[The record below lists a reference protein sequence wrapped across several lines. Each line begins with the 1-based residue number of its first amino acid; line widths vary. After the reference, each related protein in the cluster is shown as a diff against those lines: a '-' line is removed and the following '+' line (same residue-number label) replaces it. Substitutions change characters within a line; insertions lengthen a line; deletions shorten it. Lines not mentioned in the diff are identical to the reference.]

1 MVLTQVVHSTLSTEC
16 IESVKHE
23 FETWYDANY
32 EEDDSSQP
40 IQYQKHKQEHIMCL
54 VILHVASTYKKGN
67 MQFQWH
73 FTPSQKKYAKCVNK
87 IWKKPP
93 CWVFED
99 ADWIGSLV
107 LRTTCAKNSF
117 HFEQLCG
124 IVEMHNTEERQDRDA
139 ACNALLSL
147 SQKEHLKPNNADL
160 HSISNKQCDYSKV
173 NSRYRK
179 LDNAF
184 KRCDQGTKKRKCEND
199 KDMDLQD
206 LRQEVHNLKNQHANL
221 TNQHIVDE
229 MLHCLSLR
237 RRYPVDAWLE
247 HGFTSEHLIR
257 AKFPEDIRNLY
268 AELERMHPRLP
279 SFTSGPNPLELSDLD
294 PEKYHSGD
302 KPRVR
307 CPRCHANVLL
317 KNDGTL
323 QKHACRS

>member
-1 MVLTQVVHSTLSTEC
+1 MLGSSIKVGSIFEFAFFDEIFRHRKMSVTVSWHDEHNHEYLSKSRETIVKLSDAEEYDGKTAKLVLVYHKDLMDVDCKLEKPLTGEDYDLGVPIEQGAAVFRVRLNTLSMRHYKDC
-16 IESVKHE
+16 CFKFKIYIKESPDELFYSDKFKV
-23 FETWYDANY
+23 
-32 EEDDSSQP
+32 
-40 IQYQKHKQEHIMCL
+40 
-54 VILHVASTYKKGN
+54 
-67 MQFQWH
+67 
-73 FTPSQKKYAKCVNK
+73 
-87 IWKKPP
+87 
-93 CWVFED
+93 
-99 ADWIGSLV
+99 
-107 LRTTCAKNSF
+107 
-117 HFEQLCG
+117 
-124 IVEMHNTEERQDRDA
+124 
-139 ACNALLSL
+139 
-147 SQKEHLKPNNADL
+147 
-160 HSISNKQCDYSKV
+160 YSKV